1 MAVFQVDKNF
11 SVILNP
17 EAARLVPELSSLTES
32 ELLFVVLAEDYAD
45 GPYRKKPAEE
55 RYSMAV
61 KRVFKDQG
69 VNLETKRMKLARDA
83 YKSLVFDIRRE
94 TLDIYKQK
102 IGVYHRE
109 MLSAGLE
116 FKKMKELD
124 QMIQYLE
131 ERIQAIETSLEAD
144 DIANVRLKGDRQL
157 SYIEI
162 WQKRQQ
168 EYRKFKDSQ

>member
-1 MAVFQVDKNF
+1 MAVFKVDKNF

-17 EAARLVPELSSLTES
+17 DAAKLVPELSGLTES

-55 RYSMAV
+55 RYSMAI
-61 KRVFKDQG
+61 KRVFKDDA
-69 VNLETKRMKLARDA
+69 VNLETKRIKLARDA

-94 TLDIYKQK
+94 TLDIYKKK
-102 IGVYHRE
+102 ISVYHME
-109 MLSAGLE
+109 MLSSGLE

-131 ERIQAIETSLEAD
+131 ERVQAIEVSLEAD
-144 DIANVRLKGDRQL
+144 DITSIRLKGDRQL

-168 EYRKFKDSQ
+168 EYRKFKASQ